1 MRRDDAGGGGGGGGF
16 HELFDSVRRSISFRV
31 GTAAHDEPPAAAASS
46 STSTAAGG
54 FRERISNRLRR
65 SRGMGLLGVAA
76 KSPSPARRLL
86 PPPPLSPPP
95 PPPPPVA
102 AASPSDGCGGVG
114 GGGGEASGGGEEN
127 PPIRWRKGD
136 LIGSGAFGQV
146 YLGMDLDSG
155 ELLAVKQVLIGSS
168 NATREK
174 AQAHVRE
181 LEDEVRMLKN
191 LSHPNIVRYI
201 GTAREENTLNIL
213 LEFVPGGSI
222 QSLLGRLGSFPEA
235 FICSSGHQEVYETAF
250 AWSGVF
256 ASQWNHTQGYKGK
269 KISPGA
275 NILVDNKGCIKLAD
289 FGASKQVEKLATATA
304 AKTMKGTPYWMAP
317 EVIVGSGHNCSADIW
332 SVGCTVIEMAT
343 GKPPWSL
350 EYQEVSLLYYV
361 GTTKSHPP
369 IPEHL
374 SPEAKD
380 FLLKC
385 LQKELEMRSAASDL
399 LQHPFVTGGLE
410 NLCQLNHVAPKET
423 SSNELP
429 AYVMPPGDSD
439 LSRPGKLRNMS
450 SYKSSD
456 TKPLWDMHCNDDEMC
471 QFADKDDIPMVG
483 SSFNPMSEPS
493 DEWESK
499 LDISPEQRF
508 CHSKEFCGL
517 AKHAESRIS
526 ENDFTSPCEG
536 SCEEDDEFTESKIK
550 EFLDE
555 KATDLKKL
563 QTPLYEF
570 YNTVNAGVSQGD
582 IDVCRASNITNPQLP
597 PQASKMV
604 GGAALEP
611 ICVNVYN
618 ASPKSCARRFSR
630 SSVESSHVLREIAS
644 PQLNKLADSVHDDIQ
659 DNASFSFLEIQ
670 RKWKE
675 ELDQELKR
683 EREMRSSGYGKAP
696 SPSPKSRRLTGK
708 RDRSPVY

>member
-1 MRRDDAGGGGGGGGF
+1 MGRDDAGGGGGGF
-16 HELFDSVRRSISFRV
+16 HELFDSVRRSISFRA
-31 GTAAHDEPPAAAASS
+31 GTAHDEPAASPS
-46 STSTAAGG
+46 SSSTAAGG

-65 SRGMGLLGVAA
+65 SRGMGLLGMAA
-76 KSPSPARRLL
+76 KSPSPSRRLL
-86 PPPPLSPPP
+86 PPPLS
-95 PPPPPVA
+95 PPPPVA
-102 AASPSDGCGGVG
+102 AASPSPSDGCGGVG
-114 GGGGEASGGGEEN
+114 GEASGCGEEN

-235 FICSSGHQEVYETAF
+235 VIRKYTKQLLHGLEYLHRN
-250 AWSGVF
+250 GII
-256 ASQWNHTQGYKGK
+256 HRDIK
-269 KISPGA
+269 GA

-380 FLLKC
+380 FVLKC
-385 LQKELEMRSAASDL
+385 LQKEPETRSGASDL

-429 AYVMPPGDSD
+429 AYVMPPDDSD

-450 SYKSSD
+450 SYRSSD
-456 TKPLWDMHCNDDEMC
+456 TKPLWDLQCNDDEMC
-471 QFADKDDIPMVG
+471 QFADKDDIPM
-483 SSFNPMSEPS
+483 SFNPMSEPS

-508 CHSKEFCGL
+508 SQSKEFGGL
-517 AKHAESRIS
+517 AKHAESQMS
-526 ENDFTSPCEG
+526 EIDFTFPCEG

-582 IDVCRASNITNPQLP
+582 IDVCRANNITNPELP
-597 PQASKMV
+597 PQTIKMV

-611 ICVNVYN
+611 ICVNVCK

-630 SSVESSHVLREIAS
+630 SSVEGNRILREIAS
-644 PQLNKLADSVHDDIQ
+644 PQLNKLADNVHDDIQ